1 MKLFAKLKESKVF
14 KRVALMCSAVV
25 VAAMGAIGASAE
37 VSAPSQAD
45 IVAGVQQV
53 TTAVTGQFNI
63 ATIASIIG
71 VVLAGCVGLFL
82 FWWGARKVVRMIA
95 SAFKKGKISL

>member
-37 VSAPSQAD
+37 VSAPSPAD
-45 IVAGVQQV
+45 IVAGVPQV
-53 TTAVTGQFNI
+53 TPAVTSQLDVYKRQLRDVDFHGSARGGENPFCR
-63 ATIASIIG
+63 SICYQSG
-71 VVLAGCVGLFL
+71 E
-82 FWWGARKVVRMIA
+82 
-95 SAFKKGKISL
+95 

>member
-37 VSAPSQAD
+37 VSASSQAD

-53 TTAVTGQFNI
+53 TTAVTSQFNI

>member
-1 MKLFAKLKESKVF
+1 MKLFTKLKESKVF

-25 VAAMGAIGASAE
+25 VAAVSAIGASAE
-37 VSAPSQAD
+37 VSAPASAD
-45 IVAGVQQV
+45 IVAGVEQV
-53 TTAVTGQFNI
+53 TTAVTSQFNI
-63 ATIASIIG
+63 TTIASIIG